1 MKNHYL
7 FSQPHQPFFV
17 LAFVNA
23 ILSMF
28 IFMLLFKGL
37 VASEILTLNYHAY
50 SFIFLMF
57 TPAFLAFLFT
67 TFPRF
72 SATEPIEKENY
83 MLVFRAF
90 LGGSLLFQLGTLFST
105 LLFTL
110 GMLLTFVA
118 HTRSTYI
125 LYAIYQTSKMTE
137 KEDQAWILISMV
149 FGLLAHLIFIISIWM
164 PSIHAF
170 SIEIAIYLYLFIL
183 IFTVAQRMIPFFSNT
198 PIEKHK
204 ERLKVIIGLLG
215 LHVILE
221 MIQNNSSFLVD
232 FLLAYLIGKELY
244 RWKLPFPNPNP
255 LIWVL
260 HIALYWVPVA
270 FMIEGFTNII
280 ALSSGANFLSLG
292 LHTLVLGFFLTVLIG
307 FGTRVTLGHSGNMMH
322 ADKLTTILFY
332 WTQIVVVTR
341 IFTSFAVANN
351 WDFIVFF
358 DLSIT
363 VWVVLFALWGNR
375 FFPVLIFGKKIKNK

>member
-17 LAFVNA
+17 LAFANA

-37 VASEILTLNYHAY
+37 VASEILSLNYHAY

-72 SATEPIEKENY
+72 SATEPIEKEHY
-83 MLVFRAF
+83 MLIFRAF
-90 LGGSLLFQLGTLFST
+90 LGGSLLFQIGSLFST
-105 LLFTL
+105 LLFIL
-110 GMLLTFVA
+110 GMMLTLVA
-118 HTRSTYI
+118 HARSTHI
-125 LYAIYQTSKMTE
+125 LYNIYKTSKMTD
-137 KEDQAWILISMV
+137 KEDQVWILIAMA
-149 FGLLAHLIFIISIWM
+149 FGLLAHFIFIINIWI
-164 PSIHAF
+164 PTLHSFA
-170 SIEIAIYLYLFIL
+170 IEVAIYLYLFIL
-183 IFTVAQRMIPFFSNT
+183 IFTVAQRMIPFFSNA

-221 MIQNNSSFLVD
+221 MIQDNSSFLVN

-244 RWKLPFPNPNP
+244 RWKLPFLNPNP
-255 LIWVL
+255 LIWIL
-260 HIALYWVPVA
+260 HLALYWIPIA
-270 FMIEGFTNII
+270 FMIESITNII
-280 ALSSGANFLSLG
+280 ALSSGLNFLSLG

-322 ADKLTTILFY
+322 ADRLTTILFY
-332 WTQIVVVTR
+332 WTQVVVLIR
-341 IFTSFAVANN
+341 IFTSLAAANSWN
-351 WDFIVFF
+351 FVIFF

-375 FFPVLIFGKKIKNK
+375 FFPVLIFGKKLINK

>member
-37 VASEILTLNYHAY
+37 VASEILSINYHAY

-72 SATEPIEKENY
+72 SATEPIKKEHY
-83 MLVFRAF
+83 MLIFRAF
-90 LGGSLLFQLGTLFST
+90 LGGSLLFQVGAIFST

-110 GMLLTFVA
+110 GMILTIVA
-118 HTRSTYI
+118 HTGATYI
-125 LYAIYQTSKMTE
+125 LYNIYQTSKMTE
-137 KEDQAWILISMV
+137 KEDQAWILIAMA
-149 FGLLAHLIFIISIWM
+149 FGLLAHLTFIISIWI
-164 PSIHAF
+164 PTIHAL

-183 IFTVAQRMIPFFSNT
+183 IFTVGQRMIPFFSHT
-198 PIEKHK
+198 PIEKHQ

-232 FLLAYLIGKELY
+232 FLLSYLIAKELY

-255 LIWVL
+255 LIWIL
-260 HIALYWVPVA
+260 HLALYWIPVA
-270 FMIEGFTNII
+270 FMIEAITNII
-280 ALSSGANFLSLG
+280 TLNSGTNFLSLG
-292 LHTLVLGFFLTVLIG
+292 LHTLTLGFFLTVLIG

-322 ADKLTTILFY
+322 ADRLTTILFY
-332 WTQIVVVTR
+332 WTQVVVLIR
-341 IFTSFAVANN
+341 IFTSLAAANSWN
-351 WDFIVFF
+351 FVVFF

-363 VWVVLFALWGNR
+363 VWVVLFALWGSR
-375 FFPVLIFGKKIKNK
+375 FFPVLIFGKKLTNK